1 MRSEDYRQP
10 RTGSQETTMFIVKG
24 RLVGT
29 VLALLIAA
37 LGATLLSGSPGSDDP
52 TPAGQLTPLAAF
64 AATR

>member
-1 MRSEDYRQP
+1 
-10 RTGSQETTMFIVKG
+10 MFIVKG